1 LSVGRWTF
9 SLILGVDVT
18 HGTRCIPAA
27 PPVKVSDLF
36 FMHASQQPCHRVIAI
51 DGPAASGKSSV
62 ARELAQRLGFVYVN
76 SGAIYR
82 AITWH
87 LLQKKIHPEES
98 ERITGVLQAADITSR
113 LQDNESRILI
123 DDADPGEHLR
133 DDCVNESVAHVS
145 QFPVVRQIVAKKL
158 HENAQSH
165 DLIVEGRDIGSVVF
179 PDTPYKFYLD
189 ASPQVRLQRRIA
201 QGERDEI
208 AIRDRAD
215 SLRAVSPLVI
225 AKDAHVIDTSHL
237 TIQQVIDE
245 IISLLKRIGLPT

>member
-1 LSVGRWTF
+1 M
-9 SLILGVDVT
+9 
-18 HGTRCIPAA
+18 
-27 PPVKVSDLF
+27 PV
-36 FMHASQQPCHRVIAI
+36 SQQRYHRVIAI

-62 ARELAQRLGFVYVN
+62 AQELARRLEFVYVN

-87 LLQKKIHPEES
+87 ILQKKIHPEES
-98 ERITGVLQAADITSR
+98 DRIAGALQAADIKCR

-123 DDADPGEHLR
+123 DDVDSGEHLR
-133 DDCVNESVAHVS
+133 DDGVNKSVAGVS

-158 HENAQSH
+158 HELAPSQ

-179 PDTPYKFYLD
+179 PNTPYKFYID
-189 ASPQVRLQRRIA
+189 ASPQVRLQRRAA

-215 SLRAVSPLVI
+215 SLRPVSPLII

-245 IISLLKRIGLPT
+245 IIGLLKKMGLPI

>member
-1 LSVGRWTF
+1 MREQF
-9 SLILGVDVT
+9 
-18 HGTRCIPAA
+18 
-27 PPVKVSDLF
+27 
-36 FMHASQQPCHRVIAI
+36 HRVIAI

-62 ARELAQRLGFVYVN
+62 ARGLSRQLGFVYVN

-87 LLQKKIHPEES
+87 ILQKKIHPEDS
-98 ERITGVLQAADITSR
+98 DRIAGALRVAGIMSR

-123 DDADPGEHLR
+123 GGVDPGEHLR
-133 DDCVNESVAHVS
+133 DDPVNKSVAAVS
-145 QFPVVRQIVAKKL
+145 QFPVVRQLVAKKL
-158 HENAQSH
+158 HEDAQSH

-179 PDTPYKFYLD
+179 PDAPYKFYID
-189 ASPQVRLQRRIA
+189 ASPEVRLQRRAA

-225 AKDAHVIDTSHL
+225 AKDAQVIDTSHL
-237 TIQQVIDE
+237 TIQQVIDQ
-245 IISLLKRIGLPT
+245 IIVLLKKMGLPI

>member
-1 LSVGRWTF
+1 
-9 SLILGVDVT
+9 
-18 HGTRCIPAA
+18 
-27 PPVKVSDLF
+27 
-36 FMHASQQPCHRVIAI
+36 MHASKQRCHRVIAI

-62 ARELAQRLGFVYVN
+62 AQGLARRMGGFVYVN

-87 LLQKKIHPEES
+87 ILQKKIHPEES
-98 ERITGVLQAADITSR
+98 DRIAGALREADLTCR
-113 LQDNESRILI
+113 LQNNESRILI
-123 DDADPGEHLR
+123 DDVDPGEHLR
-133 DDCVNESVAHVS
+133 DDCVNKSVAGIS

-158 HENAQSH
+158 HEQAQTH

-179 PDTPYKFYLD
+179 PDTPYKFYID
-189 ASPQVRLQRRIA
+189 ASPEVRLQRRAA

-215 SLRAVSPLVI
+215 SLRLVSPLVI

-245 IISLLKRIGLPT
+245 IISLLKKMALAI

>member
-1 LSVGRWTF
+1 MREQS
-9 SLILGVDVT
+9 
-18 HGTRCIPAA
+18 
-27 PPVKVSDLF
+27 
-36 FMHASQQPCHRVIAI
+36 HRVIAI

-62 ARELAQRLGFVYVN
+62 ARGLARRLGFVYVN

-87 LLQKKIHPEES
+87 ILQKKISPKES
-98 ERITGVLQAADITSR
+98 ERIGGALQTAVITCQ

-123 DDADPGEHLR
+123 DNVDPGAHLR
-133 DDCVNESVAHVS
+133 DDCVNESVAGVS
-145 QFPVVRQIVAKKL
+145 QLPVVRQIVSKKL

-179 PDTPYKFYLD
+179 PETPYKFYID
-189 ASPQVRLQRRIA
+189 ASPEVRLQRRAA
-201 QGERDEI
+201 QGGRDEI
-208 AIRDRAD
+208 AIRDRVD
-215 SLRAVSPLVI
+215 SSRAVSPLVI

-245 IISLLKRIGLPT
+245 IVGALEKTGLRPSH

>member
-1 LSVGRWTF
+1 
-9 SLILGVDVT
+9 
-18 HGTRCIPAA
+18 
-27 PPVKVSDLF
+27 
-36 FMHASQQPCHRVIAI
+36 MHASQQRCHRVIAI

-62 ARELAQRLGFVYVN
+62 AQELARRLGFVYVN

-87 LLQKKIHPEES
+87 ILQKKIHPEES
-98 ERITGVLQAADITSR
+98 DRIAGALRVADITCR

-123 DDADPGEHLR
+123 DGVDPGAHLR
-133 DDCVNESVAHVS
+133 DDGVNKSVAGVS

-158 HENAQSH
+158 HELAQSH

-179 PDTPYKFYLD
+179 PDTPYKFYVD
-189 ASPQVRLQRRIA
+189 ASPEVRLQRRAA

-215 SLRAVSPLVI
+215 SLRPLSPLVI
-225 AKDAHVIDTSHL
+225 AKDAQVIDTSHL

-245 IISLLKRIGLPT
+245 IIGLLKKMGLPI